1 MQESI
6 FQTYR
11 NRLVDLS
18 TKNRSLY
25 LPKTE
30 GFGVVDLKEL
40 DFLNGENSFEIIKKA
55 ISSNKQI
62 SLIPESDPRLADVN
76 SISKAFSRL
85 SFRDQ
90 LTQEETG
97 EQSLYLGWPFVEGK
111 LLNGQVLRAPLLL
124 LGVKLKVHNEHWN
137 LSKTDDWQWN
147 PAFLLAYSHAYGKAL
162 DEEVLN
168 LALRELS
175 NDATEFRTELTKL
188 LNEHFSLQLS
198 SSIFEDQLVSFPISQ
213 SSLDSSLFHDGKLVL
228 KSYALLGLFAQ
239 KGSFLFSDHEKL
251 EIEFGEKTL
260 DDLFTEHFTSGENQP
275 VPREDQLFPVFPLD
289 ATQENVLVKVRQ
301 GKSLVVEGPPGTGKS
316 QLIANLVSDYC
327 SRGKKVLV
335 VSQKRAALDVVF
347 ERLSNAGF
355 GDFLGLVHDFR
366 ADQKELFHKIKGQ
379 IDSIDSYQEHNRGID
394 SIELEREI
402 SNYSK
407 TISRLSE
414 KFENLRTALFDVNTA
429 GIPIKGMYLKA
440 SLKKSFFEHERLKKL
455 DFQSAQE
462 FERSFKLYHAYQSH
476 IKGTFWQNRISFA
489 HFEPAVFPRIS
500 QSLKEIADFNSKFK
514 KEELAID
521 YAHLAKLILA
531 DSNLPQTLA
540 KLNSSFLQLEN
551 PQLAISAAL
560 SEDFFDKL
568 TTIQGWA
575 TGTIEQLNKFQYGIS
590 PLTEDLSVLEL
601 ELNGLGSL
609 VGTWFGRLQ
618 ANFNKSKFPLV
629 FSILASGNLKL
640 NSVVLSDLQRE
651 LEGLKL
657 LNQEFEKLPKID
669 GLELMELSIEG
680 LQGILDEVNPTIEWV
695 LGWRNQSD
703 IHKLAKWNISELG
716 TQIGELWAF
725 SELFYTKSI
734 QWKSYLSISQI
745 LDAYKNGIPEIG
757 SELELNQTFSE
768 LVSFDRFLDSLDQI
782 TLDLAGKIAEEY
794 SELSVLDQTSAFW
807 NSWYLAWIAQLEAK
821 TPVLAEAGSLTMQHE
836 LEELKF
842 AVLEKRK
849 IARHI
854 ALLRLREQVT
864 SELDYNRLG
873 NRLTYRDLL
882 HQVCKK
888 RQRWPIRKLVEE
900 MGEEI
905 FRLLPCWFAS
915 PETVSALFPLG
926 QEFDLVIFD
935 EASQCQVERGLPAML
950 RGKQVVVAGD
960 SKQLRPSD
968 FYQVKWDSDEEGLE
982 YEAESLLEL
991 AGNFFEK
998 HQLKGHYRSADPALI
1013 HFSNTH
1019 FYDDQLETL
1028 PDYATS
1034 MAAEPAFTW
1043 EKVQGIWASQVNKT
1057 EADAVVLKV
1066 ESILS
1071 SSPTDTIGVVTGN
1084 YFQMELIRE
1093 KLWTAGFQDSK
1104 IKVRNIENVQG
1115 DEFDQVILSLGY
1127 APNPEGK
1134 LVTNFGLLGK
1144 AGAENRLNVAIT
1156 RSRKKMHVISS
1167 IEPSDFRPGQLKN
1180 PGLVLLREFL
1190 SFVQKHSKSALVL
1203 APEPTSKGYE
1213 IDWSLKN
1220 ILLDQNKFYSKETP
1234 SVVMDLVFDDS
1245 NGEMKAILTDDQ
1257 RFFNSPTAKAAVA
1270 YHPILLEQKG
1280 WRFEWKWSRQ
1290 LFVKRY

>member
-25 LPKTE
+25 LPKAE

-97 EQSLYLGWPFVEGK
+97 EQTLYLGWPFVEGK

-124 LGVKLKVHNEHWN
+124 LGVKLKVDKEQWN

-147 PAFLLAYSHAYGKAL
+147 PAFLLAYSLAYGKAL

-168 LALRELS
+168 LALQELS
-175 NDATEFRTELTKL
+175 NDATEFRTALTVL
-188 LNEHFSLQLS
+188 LNEHFSIQLS
-198 SSIFEDQLVSFPISQ
+198 SSLFEDQLVSFPISQ
-213 SSLDSSLFHDGKLVL
+213 SSLDSSLFQDGKLVL

-239 KGSFLFSDHEKL
+239 KGSFLYSDYEKL

-260 DDLFTEHFTSGENQP
+260 DDLFTEHFTSDENQP

-289 ATQENVLVKVRQ
+289 ASQENVLVKVRK

-379 IDSIDSYQEHNRGID
+379 IESIDSYQEHNRGFD

-440 SLKKSFFEHERLKKL
+440 SLKKSFFEHEGLIKL

-462 FERSFKLYHAYQSH
+462 FERSFNIYHSYQKQFS
-476 IKGTFWQNRISFA
+476 GTFWEKRISFA
-489 HFEPAVFPRIS
+489 HFVPAVFPRIA
-500 QSLKEIADFNSKFK
+500 QSLKEVADFNSKYR
-514 KEELAID
+514 EYSELD
-521 YAHLAKLILA
+521 FESLVRLILA
-531 DSNLPQTLA
+531 DSNFSKNVE
-540 KLNSSFLQLEN
+540 KLNSSFFQLEK
-551 PQLAISAAL
+551 PQLAISSVVDTECFENLA
-560 SEDFFDKL
+560 K
-568 TTIQGWA
+568 IQEWS
-575 TGTIEQLNKFQYGIS
+575 TKTIEKLKNYSFGIS
-590 PLTEDLSVLEL
+590 PADQNLSILEL
-601 ELNGLGSL
+601 ELNTLESKVGS
-609 VGTWFGRLQ
+609 WFGRLQ
-618 ANFNKSKFPLV
+618 ANFNKSKFPLT

-669 GLELMELSIEG
+669 GLELSELSIEG
-680 LQGILDEVNPTIEWV
+680 LQGILDEVNPVLEWV
-695 LGWRNQSD
+695 LSWRNQSD
-703 IHKLAKWNISELG
+703 FHKLAKWNISDFR
-716 TQIGELWAF
+716 TQISELWAF

-734 QWKSYLSISQI
+734 QWKSYLSIPQI

-836 LEELKF
+836 LEELKQGI
-842 AVLEKRK
+842 LEKRN

-873 NRLTYRDLL
+873 NRLTYRDLF
-882 HQVCKK
+882 HQVSKK
-888 RQRWPIRKLVEE
+888 RQRWPIRKLMEE
-900 MGEEI
+900 MGEEV

-1019 FYDDQLETL
+1019 FYDNQLETL
-1028 PDYATS
+1028 PDFSTS

-1043 EKVQGIWASQVNKT
+1043 EKVQGIWASQVNKM

-1127 APNPEGK
+1127 APNPDGK

-1156 RSRKKMHVISS
+1156 RSRKKMHIISS

-1203 APEPTSKGYE
+1203 APEPTAKGYE

-1220 ILLDQNKFYSKETP
+1220 ILMDQNKGYTKETP

-1245 NGEMKAILTDDQ
+1245 KGEMKAILTDDQ
-1257 RFFNSPTAKAAVA
+1257 RFFNTPTAKAAVA

-1290 LFVKRY
+1290 LFIKRY